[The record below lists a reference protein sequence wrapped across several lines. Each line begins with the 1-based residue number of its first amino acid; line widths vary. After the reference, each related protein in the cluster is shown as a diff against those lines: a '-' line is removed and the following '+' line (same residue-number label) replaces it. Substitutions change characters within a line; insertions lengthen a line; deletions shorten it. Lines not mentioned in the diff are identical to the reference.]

1 MMNGLVKLP
10 GRSPNGAP
18 VFGAQGDSL
27 LRPGEFE
34 NLQHQAQYRVRK
46 LRLWVDEELGEY
58 IEIME
63 RATNQ
68 AIIVRVNDRR
78 YSEPHESFWVWIE
91 YAEFYAITPAGAEL
105 IRAGREV
112 ALAPPATPTATSHG
126 GGNAQR
132 EGIRIR

>member
-1 MMNGLVKLP
+1 MIDGLVKLP

-18 VFGAQGDSL
+18 VFGTQGDSL

-34 NLQHQAQYRVRK
+34 NLPHQAQYRVRK
-46 LRLWVDEELGEY
+46 LRLWVEAELGEY
-58 IEIME
+58 VEIME

-78 YSEPHESFWVWIE
+78 YSEQHESFWVWIE

-105 IRAGREV
+105 IRAGRE
-112 ALAPPATPTATSHG
+112 AAMTPPAAPAEASHG

-132 EGIRIR
+132 TGIRIR